1 VIEEVTTHEAELLD
15 LPIDEIVRDKP
26 RVEALLIAFAEQ
38 IQALET
44 VNVDLI
50 TERSIASAIGEQL
63 DVLGR
68 IVGEVRRGADDEP
81 YRNRIRVRV
90 LVNRSNGTIPELLEI
105 LRVFEGWPAPDTSS
119 SATRFRASLRETA
132 TMQLFLQIFTLPANT
147 LAEMR
152 ILLRRIKPAGVTLD
166 YAFSGV
172 ETGAPLPY
180 FAFTWSGYAPVV
192 APPQGFGYSGGGIDS
207 GKLAYAEGI

>member
-1 VIEEVTTHEAELLD
+1 MIEEVTTHEEELLD
-15 LPIDEIVRDKP
+15 LPIDVVVRDLP
-26 RVEALLIAFAEQ
+26 RVEALLRTFAEQ

-50 TERSIASAIGEQL
+50 TERTMTSAIGEQL

-68 IVGEVRRGADDEP
+68 IVGEPRRGAEDEP

-90 LVNRSNGTIPELLEI
+90 LVNRSNGTLPELIEI
-105 LRVFEGWPAPDTSS
+105 VRVFEGWTFNPAAPHMH
-119 SATRFRASLRETA
+119 LRETA
-132 TMQLFLQIFTLPANT
+132 TMQLFLQIFTLPVNAF
-147 LAEMR
+147 AEMK
-152 ILLRRIKPAGVTLD
+152 ILLRQIKPAGVTLD
-166 YAFSGV
+166 YAFSSV
-172 ETGAPLPY
+172 LTEAPLPY